1 MKSFVSLRKLQ
12 EGDKV
17 AILSPSFAAPGEWPE
32 VYELG
37 LMRLRE
43 VFGLEA
49 VEFPTTR
56 KVGASKRERSRDL
69 IAAFENQEI
78 KGIITSIGGDD
89 QVTYVKDLP
98 PGPFIQNPKPF
109 FGYSDNTHFM
119 NFLWLHG
126 IPSYYGGALFTQ
138 FAEQSRMHAF
148 TLKYLNFA
156 LFQEGELEIEASE
169 EFNDV
174 DLDWY
179 EPGNLAKERSYEP
192 NEGWYWDGERNA
204 EGITWGGTLESI
216 DEILRHGV
224 EIPALEDFERIILIT
239 ETSEEIPTH
248 DYVFRVYRAFG
259 ERGILERVQA
269 ILVGRP
275 KAWGFDHQVD
285 EQAKANHRS
294 QQRETILEVVRKY
307 NPSVPV
313 VQNLDFG
320 HTDPQ
325 IPLPYGQPVRLDCE
339 TKTIFAK
346 F

>member
-12 EGDKV
+12 QGDKV
-17 AILSPSFAAPGEWPE
+17 AILSPSFAAPGEWPQ

-37 LMRLRE
+37 LSRLRQD
-43 VFGLEA
+43 FGLEP

-56 KVGASKRERSRDL
+56 KVGASKQERSRDL
-69 IAAFENQEI
+69 IAAFEDQEI
-78 KGIITSIGGDD
+78 KGVITSIGGDD

-98 PGPFIQNPKPF
+98 PGPFVHNPKPF
-109 FGYSDNTHFM
+109 FGFSDNTHFM
-119 NFLWLHG
+119 NFLWLQG

-148 TLKYLNFA
+148 TLMYLRFA
-156 LFQEGELEIEASE
+156 LFQAGELELEASDQY
-169 EFNDV
+169 NDV

-179 EPGNLAKERSYEP
+179 EPGNLAKERSYQP
-192 NEGWYWDGERNA
+192 NEGWYWDGERDA

-224 EIPALEDFERIILIT
+224 AIPTLDDFKRIILIT
-239 ETSEEIPTH
+239 ETSEEIPSN

-275 KAWGFDHQVD
+275 KAWGFDQRSD
-285 EQAKANHRS
+285 EPAKANYRQ
-294 QQRETILEVVRKY
+294 QQREAILEVVRKY
-307 NPSVPV
+307 NPYVTI

-325 IPLPYGQPVRLDCE
+325 IPLPYGLPARLDCRA
-339 TKTIFAK
+339 KKIYAK

>member
-1 MKSFVSLRKLQ
+1 MKSFANLRKLHA
-12 EGDKV
+12 GDKV

-37 LMRLRE
+37 LARLRE

-56 KVGASKRERSRDL
+56 KVGASKQERSKDL

-98 PGPFIQNPKPF
+98 SEPFVQNPKPF

-119 NFLWLHG
+119 NFLWLQG

-138 FAEQSRMHAF
+138 FAEQGRVHAF

-169 EFNDV
+169 EYNDV

-224 EIPALEDFERIILIT
+224 AIPALEDFERIILIT

-285 EQAKANHRS
+285 EQAKATHRRK
-294 QQRETILEVVRKY
+294 QRETILEVVRKY
-307 NPSVPV
+307 NLTVPI

-325 IPLPYGQPVRLDCE
+325 IPLPYGRPVRLDCE
-339 TKTIFAK
+339 TKKIFAN